1 MYNISNNDKLQ
12 KKCILEKIC
21 DNGEPT
27 FCMFWR
33 HNAPGA
39 GADCEVVYD
48 WNGSYAVSS
57 SSDSDGFVG
66 PYDSLD
72 AALSDN
78 DQLLMVTPATESI
91 KCASLS
97 GEAIAVM
104 LWSETDK
111 PLAFMIN
118 GEKWQ
123 NERGSGFRMASA

>member
-1 MYNISNNDKLQ
+1 
-12 KKCILEKIC
+12 
-21 DNGEPT
+21 
-27 FCMFWR
+27 MFWR